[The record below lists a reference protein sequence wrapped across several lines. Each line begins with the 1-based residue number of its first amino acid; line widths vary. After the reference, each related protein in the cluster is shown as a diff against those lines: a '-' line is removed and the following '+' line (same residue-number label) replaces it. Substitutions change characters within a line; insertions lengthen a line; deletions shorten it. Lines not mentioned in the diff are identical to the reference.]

1 MVAGFQMSISGR
13 FWVSTEGHRAMT
25 AATISE
31 RRACRFTGVAR
42 ATVRY
47 PAMRDDTPLTEQ
59 LETLAMEKPRWGY
72 RRLHWRLERDG
83 VHVNHKRVQRVYR
96 AAGLHVRRRRRKRVS
111 RARVLAPDPDY
122 AQRTVVDGLRV

>member
-1 MVAGFQMSISGR
+1 MRTASLRRDAV
-13 FWVSTEGHRAMT
+13 HRAMT

-59 LETLAMEKPRWGY
+59 
-72 RRLHWRLERDG
+72 
-83 VHVNHKRVQRVYR
+83 
-96 AAGLHVRRRRRKRVS
+96 
-111 RARVLAPDPDY
+111 ARNP
-122 AQRTVVDGLRV
+122 G